1 MRFLRQLGLIGS
13 TLLFSFSALADG
25 ADVSSITD
33 RFAKLGIVVEDV
45 TPSEVDSLFEVN
57 TNQGLFFATAKGDY
71 FLQGKL
77 YSLDE
82 KGQFADVVAKRYA
95 EKIKDYSDSWI
106 EYKAKNEKHVVT
118 VFTDI
123 DCGYCLKLHR
133 QMAQYNEAGITVRY
147 MAYPRAGVASDV
159 GLQMANIW
167 CSTDPKAAMDEVKL
181 KRTLSN
187 KPDNA
192 QACVETIAKQHDL
205 GAKLGVRGT
214 PAIVVDGGNIVG
226 GYLSPQDLL
235 ERLEMLN

>member
-13 TLLFSFSALADG
+13 TFLFSFSALADN
-25 ADVSSITD
+25 ADVSSITA
-33 RFAKLGIVVEDV
+33 RFAKLGIVVQDV
-45 TPSEVDSLFEVN
+45 APSEVGSLFEVN

-82 KGQFADVVAKRYA
+82 KGEFTDVVAKRYA

-106 EYKAKNEKHVVT
+106 EYKAENEKHVVT

-133 QMAQYNEAGITVRY
+133 QMAQYNDAGITVRY
-147 MAYPRAGVASDV
+147 LAYPRAGVASDV

-167 CSTDPKAAMDEVKL
+167 CSADPKAAMDEVKL

-187 KPDNA
+187 KPENA
-192 QACVETIAKQHDL
+192 QTCVETIAQQHDL

-235 ERLEMLN
+235 ERLELLN

>member
-13 TLLFSFSALADG
+13 TFLLSFSALADS

-45 TPSEVDSLFEVN
+45 APSEVGSLFEVS

-82 KGQFADVVAKRYA
+82 KGQFTDVVAKRYA

-106 EYKAKNEKHVVT
+106 EYKADNEKHVVT

-167 CSTDPKAAMDEVKL
+167 CSADPKAAMDEVKL

-187 KPDNA
+187 KPENA
-192 QACVETIAKQHDL
+192 QKCVETIAQQHDL

-235 ERLEMLN
+235 ERLELLN